1 MASKMESR
9 LTQVVK
15 QIWIA
20 NKKIAMWVLIFFLLQ
35 TGQGAVVNEAEILT
49 ATQDAELLYSECSNM
64 STQKLKLEKFQ
75 SLHEL
80 SFDFVEIVKDMASIV
95 LEFMKQ
101 EIQVIEQSKVAMFDC
116 ELKALCINT
125 FSLKALLKAQPKLN
139 RAFITDFISINGQQI
154 MYLKSGQSKF
164 IEKTS
169 FKHFERSNIGITL
182 QNITSHLLYIE
193 TDKERKLVNNFSGQC
208 YCKLCSSL
216 KNLKLRQLTVKQTL
230 KKVVSAMLELSV
242 GLKIALPDDFK
253 FCLQNFLQD
262 KSCMYNHTSKV
273 RRSIFSSSDHD
284 GLRRVTKIFEKN
296 FDKIIRHERTKKLE
310 LNAIHRKFGAEEI
323 DLEDLRQFMRGS
335 QVIEKIHKIQVDFY
349 LLFTSNLDIL
359 QENLETADFVNLIDL
374 FKTNDCR
381 YVNILNK
388 CVFLDSFHVVGNW
401 IHANFRHSTYK
412 LSNVTMFSCFVKEF
426 DGNFYLNDLHNRI
439 LRPKEVELF
448 NKSRPI
454 RSSDSL
460 TKQLNIIATINRECY
475 TLFCV
480 SNTSY
485 KENGTLVRCDRGS
498 AKTWCGQFVLEFS
511 EGSLSHL
518 NLAFHIAR
526 AEGIGSVSE
535 DFYHRIP
542 NKIQEQTMKIDEED
556 TQLEIET
563 EEASSW
569 LLKEDLVQILGVA
582 CGTFCFILAALVVIY
597 LKCLF
602 L

>member
-1 MASKMESR
+1 MESR
-9 LTQVVK
+9 STQVVK

-80 SFDFVEIVKDMASIV
+80 SFDFVEIVKDITNIV
-95 LEFMKQ
+95 LEFGKQ
-101 EIQVIEQSKVAMFDC
+101 EIQIIEQSKVAMFDC

-139 RAFITDFISINGQQI
+139 RGFITDFISVDAQQI

-284 GLRRVTKIFEKN
+284 GLRRVTKIF
-296 FDKIIRHERTKKLE
+296 
-310 LNAIHRKFGAEEI
+310 
-323 DLEDLRQFMRGS
+323 
-335 QVIEKIHKIQVDFY
+335 
-349 LLFTSNLDIL
+349 
-359 QENLETADFVNLIDL
+359 
-374 FKTNDCR
+374 
-381 YVNILNK
+381 
-388 CVFLDSFHVVGNW
+388 
-401 IHANFRHSTYK
+401 
-412 LSNVTMFSCFVKEF
+412 
-426 DGNFYLNDLHNRI
+426 
-439 LRPKEVELF
+439 
-448 NKSRPI
+448 
-454 RSSDSL
+454 
-460 TKQLNIIATINRECY
+460 
-475 TLFCV
+475 
-480 SNTSY
+480 
-485 KENGTLVRCDRGS
+485 
-498 AKTWCGQFVLEFS
+498 
-511 EGSLSHL
+511 
-518 NLAFHIAR
+518 
-526 AEGIGSVSE
+526 
-535 DFYHRIP
+535 
-542 NKIQEQTMKIDEED
+542 
-556 TQLEIET
+556 
-563 EEASSW
+563 
-569 LLKEDLVQILGVA
+569 
-582 CGTFCFILAALVVIY
+582 
-597 LKCLF
+597 
-602 L
+602 